1 PKPRLRASGLCGGN
15 RTSRAREI
23 KPERESV
30 HGARRPLRPSAEPS
44 LCRLGSLWWLR
55 NAYGGWKAVTVP
67 TTTGARSGIPTDTGK
82 APRVAGVIRGQ
93 SQTGLTPSY
102 LGRGPFFDVGSRARE
117 NIPETLQ
124 GIV

>member
-1 PKPRLRASGLCGGN
+1 MFTVR
-15 RTSRAREI
+15 
-23 KPERESV
+23 
-30 HGARRPLRPSAEPS
+30 GARSGRVPNRHYAGV
-44 LCRLGSLWWLR
+44 GSLWWLR

-82 APRVAGVIRGQ
+82 APRVAGVIRSQ

-102 LGRGPFFDVGSRARE
+102 LGRGPFFDGGSRARD

-124 GIV
+124 GIVLAISGVLRLRVSVICFARVATP